1 VTLVVNTADPLTV
14 ARANSKQELDRM
26 QAQAKQQLANLE
38 EQAAERQ
45 RKMEADAAAAHRA
58 RMVTSA
64 GRLPAGGY
72 PKTLATAVKAKAEPK
87 PRGSV
92 ALAAKGKG
100 KGKGTPVKAEPW
112 MFQASWKPGMP
123 IPQESLA
130 TADGEALVPKRSGV
144 DPKAIAAEIASGS
157 ASRNIQASTSRPR
170 CGAVLQEWLPKFGKA
185 KPAQVVKV
193 GKGTPSDWAREDMAA
208 KAAVTKAFSQIDL
221 SLGIVF
227 VGIFYL

>member
-1 VTLVVNTADPLTV
+1 MTLVVNTADPLTDL
-14 ARANSKQELDRM
+14 RANSKQQLDRM
-26 QAQAKQQLANLE
+26 QAAAQQQLANLE
-38 EQAAERQ
+38 EKAAERQ

-58 RMVTSA
+58 RMVTSV

-92 ALAAKGKG
+92 ALAAKG

-170 CGAVLQEWLPKFGKA
+170 CGAVLQEWLPKLGTAKA
-185 KPAQVVKV
+185 AQLSKV
-193 GKGTPSDWAREDMAA
+193 GRDTPSQRGKEDLAA
-208 KAAVTKAFSQIDL
+208 KAALTKAFSQIDL

-227 VGIFYL
+227 VGICYL